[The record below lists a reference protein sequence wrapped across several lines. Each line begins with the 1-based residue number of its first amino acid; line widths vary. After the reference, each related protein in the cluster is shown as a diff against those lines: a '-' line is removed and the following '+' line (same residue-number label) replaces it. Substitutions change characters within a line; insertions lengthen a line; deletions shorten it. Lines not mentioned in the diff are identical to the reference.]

1 MTEFSFKHKLR
12 YWFDNTMS
20 KGTVALIGWLGIIS
34 TIMILIISIIVLII
48 TPTKPDGEEFTFTE
62 LLWMGLMRSMDAGTI
77 GGDDGNWMFLSAMLA
92 TTFGGIF
99 IFSTLIGLLTA
110 GIESQIEKLQKGR
123 TLVVE
128 NNHTVILGWS
138 AHVFTIISELIIA
151 STNQKYS
158 CVVILADKDKMEMI
172 DEIRNKIGKD
182 TGKLRVVCRTGNP
195 MDILDLELVNLP
207 GSKSIIVLG
216 AEDDEQDAQVIKT
229 LLAITNNPNRRKAPY
244 HIVVEL
250 HNPRNNDIIGIIGAN
265 EIEVVQSEDI
275 IARITAQTCRQSGLS
290 VVYTDL
296 LDFGGDEIY
305 FQQEPKLVGK
315 TFGDS
320 LLLYNK
326 AAIIG
331 LQYKD
336 NTVALNPPHSTVI
349 KDGDKVI
356 AVAEDDDKV
365 IFSGL
370 SIKIVENAIVKGK
383 KKEIKPERTIL
394 LGWNKRAS
402 KIINELDNYVAS
414 GSSLFVVAEI
424 VEAEEEINQECSK
437 LKNQTVSFRLGDT
450 TNRSLLDELEMQ
462 SFNQIIVLCYS
473 EYMDAQKADANTL
486 MTLLHLRD
494 IESKCKANFAIVS
507 EMMDVNNREL
517 AKATNA
523 DDFIVSDRLISL
535 LLTQISE
542 NKYLNPIFADIF
554 DQDGSEI
561 SMKLAN
567 DYVVAGKKIDFYT
580 VVESAR
586 RRGHIA
592 IGYRIA
598 AESQNADKAY
608 GVRLNPDKSESVTF
622 TEEDSVIV
630 IAED

>member
-20 KGTVALIGWLGIIS
+20 KGTIALIGWLGVIS
-34 TIMILIISIIVLII
+34 AIMILVISVVVLLV
-48 TPTKPDGEEFTFTE
+48 TPTKMDGTEFTFTE

-99 IFSTLIGLLTA
+99 VFSTLIGLLTS

-138 AHVFTIISELIIA
+138 AHVFTIISELIVA
-151 STNQKYS
+151 SANQNYS
-158 CVVILADKDKMEMI
+158 CVVILADKDKMEML
-172 DEIRNKIGKD
+172 DEIRNKIGKN
-182 TGKLRVVCRTGNP
+182 TGKLRIVCRTGNP

-207 GSKSIIVLG
+207 GSKSIIVLS

-229 LLAITNNPNRRKAPY
+229 LLAITNNPNRRKSPY

-250 HNPRNNDIIGIIGAN
+250 HNPRNNDIIDIIGAN

-315 TFGDS
+315 TFGES

-336 NTVALNPPHSTVI
+336 NSVALNPPHNTVI

-356 AVAEDDDKV
+356 AIAEDDDKV
-365 IFSGL
+365 VFSG
-370 SIKIVENAIVKGK
+370 SNIKIAKDAIVTGK
-383 KKEIKPERTIL
+383 EKQLKAERTIV
-394 LGWNKRAS
+394 LGWNKRAA

-414 GSSLFVVAEI
+414 GSSLLVVAEMAEI
-424 VEAEEEINQECSK
+424 EEEIKESCSK
-437 LKNQTVSFRLGDT
+437 LKNQTIDFRLGDT
-450 TNRSLLDELEMQ
+450 TDRSLLDELQMQ
-462 SFNQIIVLCYS
+462 NFNQIIVLCYS

-486 MTLLHLRD
+486 VTLLHLRD
-494 IESKCKANFAIVS
+494 IESKSNANFAIVS

-542 NKYLNPIFADIF
+542 NKYLNAIFADIF

-561 SMKLAN
+561 GIKPISE
-567 DYVVAGKKIDFYT
+567 YVVTGKSIDFYT

-592 IGYRIA
+592 IGYRIG

-608 GVRLNPDKSESVTF
+608 GIRLNPDKSESITF
-622 TEEDSVIV
+622 TQEDSVIV
-630 IAED
+630 ISED

>member
-1 MTEFSFKHKLR
+1 MTEFSLKQKLR

-20 KGTVALIGWLGIIS
+20 KGTIALIGWLGIIS
-34 TIMILIISIIVLII
+34 TIMILIISVIVLVI
-48 TPTKPDGEEFTFTE
+48 TPEKMDGSKFTFTE

-99 IFSTLIGLLTA
+99 VFSTLIGLLTS

-128 NNHTVILGWS
+128 NNHTVILGWTS
-138 AHVFTIISELIIA
+138 HVFTIVSELIVA
-151 STNQKYS
+151 SANQSRS
-158 CVVILADKDKMEMI
+158 CVVILSDKDKMEMI
-172 DEIRNKIGKD
+172 DELRNKLGKD
-182 TGKLRVVCRTGNP
+182 TGKLRIVCRTGNP
-195 MDILDLELVNLP
+195 MDILDLELVNLQ

-244 HIVVEL
+244 HIVAEI
-250 HNPRNNDIIGIIGAN
+250 HNPRNIDIIRIIGGE
-265 EIEVVQSEDI
+265 EIEVVQSDDI

-336 NTVALNPPHSTVI
+336 KSVALNPPHKTVI
-349 KDGDKVI
+349 KEGDKVI

-365 IFSGL
+365 IFAGL
-370 SIKIVENAIVKGK
+370 NIKIAEDAIVKRQ
-383 KKEIKPERTIL
+383 KKELTPESTL
-394 LGWNKRAS
+394 VLGWNKRAS

-414 GSSLFVVAEI
+414 GSSVVVVAEMP
-424 VEAEEEINQECSK
+424 EAGEEIKENCSE
-437 LKNQTVSFRLGDT
+437 LKNQTIEFHLGDT
-450 TNRSLLDELEMQ
+450 TDRELLDELKIQE
-462 SFNQIIVLCYS
+462 FKQIIVLCYS
-473 EYMDAQKADANTL
+473 EHLEVQKADACTL

-542 NKYLNPIFADIF
+542 NKFLNPIFADIF

-561 SMKLAN
+561 SIKSITE
-567 DYVVAGKKIDFYT
+567 YVKAGKKIDFYT

-586 RRGHIA
+586 RHGHIA

-608 GVRLNPDKSESVTF
+608 GVRLNPDKSESITF
-622 TEEDSVIV
+622 TEEDCIIV

>member
-1 MTEFSFKHKLR
+1 
-12 YWFDNTMS
+12 
-20 KGTVALIGWLGIIS
+20 
-34 TIMILIISIIVLII
+34 
-48 TPTKPDGEEFTFTE
+48 
-62 LLWMGLMRSMDAGTI
+62 MRSMDAGTI

-138 AHVFTIISELIIA
+138 AHVFTIISELIVA

-172 DEIRNKIGKD
+172 DEIRNKIGKN
-182 TGKLRVVCRTGNP
+182 TGKLRIVCRTGNP

-216 AEDDEQDAQVIKT
+216 AEGDEQDAQVIKT
-229 LLAITNNPNRRKAPY
+229 LLAITNNPNRRKTPY

-315 TFGDS
+315 TFSDS

-336 NTVALNPPHSTVI
+336 NSVALNPPHNTVI

-356 AVAEDDDKV
+356 AIAEDDDKV

-370 SIKIVENAIVKGK
+370 SIKIAEDVIVKGK
-383 KKEIKPERTIL
+383 KKEINPERTII

-402 KIINELDNYVAS
+402 KIINELDNYVAQ
-414 GSSLFVVAEI
+414 GSSLLVVAEI
-424 VEAEEEINQECSK
+424 AEAEEEINQDCSE

-450 TNRSLLDELEMQ
+450 TDRFLLDELQMQ

-473 EYMDAQKADANTL
+473 EYKDAQKADACTL

-494 IESKCKANFAIVS
+494 IESKSKSNFAIVS

-567 DYVVAGKKIDFYT
+567 EYVLAGKKIDFYT

-608 GVRLNPDKSESVTF
+608 GVRLNPDKSELVTF
-622 TEEDSVIV
+622 TEEDSIIV